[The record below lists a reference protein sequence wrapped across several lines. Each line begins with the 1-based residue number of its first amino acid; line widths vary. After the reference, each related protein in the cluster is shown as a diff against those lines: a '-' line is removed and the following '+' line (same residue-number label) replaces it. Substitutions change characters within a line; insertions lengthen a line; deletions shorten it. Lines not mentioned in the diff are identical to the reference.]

1 MAESCGQVVLFHV
14 LLYFLKEVVGSKDL
28 LDVWVLIVG
37 FVCGVLVVHLLCSNR
52 SPLFNC
58 NEGLVKDFFCVNLDK
73 SSVAVVGNTTTV
85 VAL

>member
-1 MAESCGQVVLFHV
+1 MFHV
-14 LLYFLKEVVGSKDL
+14 LLNFLKEVVWSKDL
-28 LDVWVLIVG
+28 LDVGVLVVG

-58 NEGLVKDFFCVNLDK
+58 NEGLFKYFFCVNLDK
-73 SSVAVVGNTTTV
+73 SSVPVVGNTTTV

>member
-1 MAESCGQVVLFHV
+1 MFHV
-14 LLYFLKEVVGSKDL
+14 LLNFLKEVVWSKDL
-28 LDVWVLIVG
+28 LDVGVLVVG

>member
-1 MAESCGQVVLFHV
+1 MFHV
-14 LLYFLKEVVGSKDL
+14 LLNFLKEVVWSKDL
-28 LDVWVLIVG
+28 LDVGVLVVG

-73 SSVAVVGNTTTV
+73 SSVPVVGDATTV

>member
-1 MAESCGQVVLFHV
+1 MFHV
-14 LLYFLKEVVGSKDL
+14 LLNFLKEVVWSKDL
-28 LDVWVLIVG
+28 LNVGVLVVG

-58 NEGLVKDFFCVNLDK
+58 NEGLVKDFFCVNFDK